1 MILNKK
7 IMIKINY
14 LFFVLLFADLY
25 GIEKIELKSELL
37 NLSSDET
44 IPKLPSLS
52 KRETIK
58 NFLFDEFHKGLGVG
72 LVGAGFFYGGM
83 KIMSYKSPFFKK
95 IQQNKKLINTLT
107 LITAVFPTVKN
118 FYTYKKFTTVEN
130 LFLIKQLNESDY
142 LGPDPLKVLAI
153 RILKLS
159 NESKYDFI
167 FPLLT
172 ELSFNAIKN
181 MRKNI
186 NEKAFLVKEKEDI
199 DEIFKAA
206 IREHFLE
213 SVKKLKD
220 KGEVNQKDY
229 DSIIKFFLLDVNNI
243 EANSEKIHKLINS
256 FKANNSG
263 KAFRY
268 HPFEQAIIKIA
279 QERKQSFTH
288 KEYFDLCLLLFINKS
303 NDVSLASFLFI
314 LLTKYLSIDKYK
326 RNVELENIWQIIIS
340 NRVDIETIKNFL
352 NQEIQ
357 RDKNYKKYLE
367 SLSKEI
373 SDENNINKEIFQAV
387 LTKKSMMPKIKQS
400 GAAEKIINFFIFLN
414 REFLVGKTTFIDFF
428 VYFLYNQSKFC

>member
-25 GIEKIELKSELL
+25 GMEKIELKSELL
-37 NLSSDET
+37 NLSNDET

-72 LVGAGFFYGGM
+72 LVGAGLFYGGI
-83 KIMSYKSPFFKK
+83 KIMSYKSPFLKQ
-95 IQQNKKLINTLT
+95 IQQNKKLINALT
-107 LITAVFPTVKN
+107 LITATFPTLKN
-118 FYTYKKFTTVEN
+118 LYVYRNFTIGEDR
-130 LFLIKQLNESDY
+130 FLTNQLNESY
-142 LGPDPLKVLAI
+142 YVSPDPLKVLVM
-153 RILKLS
+153 RVLKA
-159 NESKYDFI
+159 KDKDKDRFI
-167 FPLLT
+167 FDLLK

-181 MRKNI
+181 MRKSMNKKALPPEKI
-186 NEKAFLVKEKEDI
+186 NT
-199 DEIFKAA
+199 IFETA
-206 IREHFLE
+206 IKQYFSEAI
-213 SVKKLKD
+213 KKLEANAD
-220 KGEVNQKDY
+220 SNQKDY
-229 DSIIKFFLLDVNNI
+229 DSIIKFFLLDVNDILRNR
-243 EANSEKIHKLINS
+243 ERIHKLINS
-256 FKANNSG
+256 FKENNSG
-263 KAFRY
+263 RFHY
-268 HPFEQAIIKIA
+268 HPFENAIIKIA

-340 NRVDIETIKNFL
+340 NGVDIETIKNFL